1 MKTLSVKEQ
10 KFTGMLNC
18 SLILLPLRGLLDDES
33 FHQGISEISQEPVP
47 YFRQLGEAQVT
58 ASSRPSSGS
67 SQSSDQSS
75 YGKKCI
81 GELDHVSSTQVFSSY
96 M

>member
-10 KFTGMLNC
+10 KLTGMLNF

-33 FHQGISEISQEPVP
+33 FHLGMCEISQEPVP
-47 YFRQLGEAQVT
+47 YFRQLGEAQLT

-67 SQSSDQSS
+67 SQSSEQSS
-75 YGKKCI
+75 YVKKCS
-81 GELDHVSSTQVFSSY
+81 GELDQISNTQVFSSY
-96 M
+96 I